1 MIVNLPDIQTQR
13 LQAERAKFEPISR
26 FQFLWDT
33 FFKVRKF
40 QLTKEDV
47 QELTAIEKNLER
59 WALAAKRLWDTRN
72 NTQGVYDTYAARY
85 LDDPSELN
93 YLGLMAHTYDN
104 FTAGQISRAAEM
116 AEGYLAG
123 ERQRLFTP
131 IVRKHLERIHDSL
144 SAEYAQQSTAD
155 RGSLARLAGI
165 ASGGESAACIEIRV
179 QGERIRELLQND
191 NLSNWRE
198 ALAPFLP

>member
-1 MIVNLPDIQTQR
+1 MIVNLPDIATQR

-40 QLTKEDV
+40 QLTKDDV
-47 QELTAIEKNLER
+47 GELTAIEKNLER

-72 NTQGVYDTYAARY
+72 NTLAVFDSYAARY
-85 LDDPSELN
+85 LDDPCELN

-144 SAEYAQQSTAD
+144 SAEYSAQTTAD

-165 ASGGESAACIEIRV
+165 ASGGESAACVEIRV
-179 QGERIRELLQND
+179 QGARIRELLQND

>member
-1 MIVNLPDIQTQR
+1 
-13 LQAERAKFEPISR
+13 
-26 FQFLWDT
+26 
-33 FFKVRKF
+33 
-40 QLTKEDV
+40 
-47 QELTAIEKNLER
+47 
-59 WALAAKRLWDTRN
+59 
-72 NTQGVYDTYAARY
+72 
-85 LDDPSELN
+85 
-93 YLGLMAHTYDN
+93 MAHTYDN
-104 FTAGQISRAAEM
+104 FTAGQISRAAEQVE
-116 AEGYLAG
+116 AYLSG

-144 SAEYAQQSTAD
+144 SAEYSAQETAD

-165 ASGGESAACIEIRV
+165 ASGGESAACVEIRV